1 MRVQFREIDL
11 ATKLASRTDGF
22 VEKYA
27 VLCFAVLAVFCYGL
41 LLPTDWVALP
51 LFAPVRWAAL
61 SVPVVGNYAEA
72 SPIPGFVRGFLGLAV
87 YLPPF
92 FGLYFFS
99 KRNIE
104 RTEPGLITVFTSSPE
119 SPVHSGT
126 PTLTA
131 FMNRHPLCRAAFG
144 LLVMSAVLLVF
155 YVGVPA
161 DQLEQSCARGGR
173 DGSEYC
179 LILFLLQN
187 RFLLSLFGALFTP
200 MVGLFV
206 YIWLDFAV
214 QFWVAL
220 TGADV
225 PPPSATWGRP

>member
-1 MRVQFREIDL
+1 
-11 ATKLASRTDGF
+11 
-22 VEKYA
+22 
-27 VLCFAVLAVFCYGL
+27 
-41 LLPTDWVALP
+41 
-51 LFAPVRWAAL
+51 
-61 SVPVVGNYAEA
+61 
-72 SPIPGFVRGFLGLAV
+72 
-87 YLPPF
+87 
-92 FGLYFFS
+92 
-99 KRNIE
+99 
-104 RTEPGLITVFTSSPE
+104 
-119 SPVHSGT
+119 
-126 PTLTA
+126 
-131 FMNRHPLCRAAFG
+131 
-144 LLVMSAVLLVF
+144 MSAVLLVF

-173 DGSEYC
+173 DGSEDC

-225 PPPSATWGRP
+225 HPPSATWGRP